1 MKRAYPLGI
10 VLLCGLSAACS
21 ANHKNDQGATQGSPS
36 GSAGD
41 AGSAGSAMAGSAG
54 VSGSSGSAAGMAG
67 AGSGGGGSS
76 AGGSN
81 AGGSFGGSFAGGASG
96 ASGAGPSDDCD
107 DETKGSIYILGQ
119 DRQFTR
125 FEPETQTLTQ
135 LGTLNCPGEQG
146 FSSTFSMSVDR
157 KGFAWVLFQTGAVYK
172 VDTKTVECTNPGFVP
187 CQKDFCT
194 FGMGF
199 VSDMPGSDEETLYVS
214 GVYNAPSAQG
224 LATINTA
231 TLELTP
237 ISDYDLLAG
246 KGAELTGT
254 GDARLFG
261 YFQDTPIR
269 LAEIDKSNAHIISYN
284 DLIEIPTGTSW
295 AFAFWGGVFYI
306 MSGTEI
312 YKYDPKSQIT
322 TLINGN
328 VGYNIVGAGV
338 STCAPTDIPE

>member
-1 MKRAYPLGI
+1 M
-10 VLLCGLSAACS
+10 VLLCGIGAACS
-21 ANHKNDQGATQGSPS
+21 ANRHNTGGAAGNGNSAA
-36 GSAGD
+36 AGD
-41 AGSAGSAMAGSAG
+41 AGSAGSDIAGSAG
-54 VSGSSGSAAGMAG
+54 ASGSSAGSAG
-67 AGSGGGGSS
+67 AASGGSS
-76 AGGSN
+76 AGGSS
-81 AGGSFGGSFAGGASG
+81 AGGSSGMGGSFGGSFAGGA
-96 ASGAGPSDDCD
+96 AGAGGAGGDCD

-125 FEPETQTLTQ
+125 FEPKTETLTQ
-135 LGTLNCPGEQG
+135 LGTLSCPGEQS
-146 FSSTFSMSVDR
+146 FSTTFSMSVDR
-157 KGFAWVLFQTGAVYK
+157 QGYAWVLFGTGAIYK
-172 VDTKTVECTNPGFVP
+172 VDTKTVECRDPGFVP
-187 CQKDFCT
+187 CQKNFCT

-199 VSDMPGSDEETLYVS
+199 VADAPGSDAETLYVS
-214 GVYNAPSAQG
+214 GVYNIGSAQG
-224 LATINTA
+224 LATINTT

-269 LAEIDKSNAHIISYN
+269 LAEIDKTDAHIITYN
-284 DLIEIPTGTSW
+284 DLIEIPVGTSW

-338 STCAPTDIPE
+338 STCAPTDVPE